1 MTSSHPPSPDPR
13 DFLGL
18 ETLLTAEE
26 RLGRDTVRRFV
37 ADRILPEIT
46 EWFREGVLPR
56 ELAPELGKLGLL
68 GMHLD
73 GHGCAGASAVD
84 YGLACLELEAGDSG
98 VRSLVSVQGSL
109 VMFPI
114 WKYGSEEQKREWL
127 PGMAAGEILGCFGLT
142 EADAGSDPSAMR
154 TRARR
159 DGGDWIINGSK
170 MWISGG
176 SVADVALIWAAV
188 EPSTPA
194 AGSAG
199 SAGREVRGFIVPA
212 DSPGFSARDITGK
225 MSLRASHTS
234 ALFLDEVRVPDRLV
248 LPGTS
253 TLQGPLSCLT
263 EARYGII
270 WGAMGAARACY
281 ETALRYAADR
291 RQFDRPIGS
300 FQLTQAKLVEM
311 MVSVNRGLLV
321 AHHIGCMK
329 DRGLARPEHI
339 SFGKFDNVRCA
350 LEAARLARSV
360 LGANGITLE
369 YPVIRHMNN
378 LETVFTYEGT
388 NEIHTLILGRA
399 ITGFNAFT

>member
-37 ADRILPEIT
+37 ADRVLPEIT
-46 EWFREGVLPR
+46 EWFQEGILPR

-73 GHGCAGASAVD
+73 GYGCAGASAVD

-159 DGGDWIINGSK
+159 DGGDWIVNGSK

-176 SVADVALIWAAV
+176 SVADAALIWAAV
-188 EPSTPA
+188 EPSTP
-194 AGSAG
+194 SAG

-212 DSPGFSARDITGK
+212 DSPGFEARDITGK

-234 ALFLDEVRVPDRLV
+234 ALFLDEVRVPDNFV

-253 TLQGPLSCLT
+253 SLQGPLSCLT

-321 AHHIGCMK
+321 AHHLGRMK

-350 LEAARLARSV
+350 LEVARLARSV

>member
-1 MTSSHPPSPDPR
+1 MTSPHPPSPDPR

-18 ETLLTAEE
+18 ETALTAEE

-46 EWFREGVLPR
+46 EWFTEGVLPR
-56 ELAPELGKLGLL
+56 ELAPEMGKMGLL

-73 GHGCAGASAVD
+73 GYGCAGASAVD

-98 VRSLVSVQGSL
+98 VRSMASVQGSL

-127 PGMAAGEILGCFGLT
+127 PRMAAGEVLGCFGLT
-142 EADAGSDPSAMR
+142 EADAGSDPAAMR

-159 DGGDWIINGSK
+159 DGGDWIVNGSK

-176 SVADVALIWAAV
+176 SVADMALIWAMADD
-188 EPSTPA
+188 
-194 AGSAG
+194 SAG
-199 SAGREVRGFIVPA
+199 PQVRGFIVPT
-212 DSPGFSARDITGK
+212 DSPGFEARDITGK

-234 ALFLDEVRVPDRLV
+234 ALFLDEVRVPDHCV

-253 TLQGPLSCLT
+253 SLRGPLSCLD
-263 EARYGII
+263 EARYGIV
-270 WGAMGAARACY
+270 WGSTGAARSCY

-321 AHHIGCMK
+321 ALHIGRMK
-329 DRGLARPEHI
+329 DEGRAGAEHI

-350 LEAARLARSV
+350 LEVARLARSV